1 MIINQVNRYSPSS
14 QFHNQNKFATD
25 PHRQTQT
32 KAVKEINAKIATYF
46 YVLMNDT

>member
-1 MIINQVNRYSPSS
+1 MIRLTDIVRQVN
-14 QFHNQNKFATD
+14 FIIKTKFATD